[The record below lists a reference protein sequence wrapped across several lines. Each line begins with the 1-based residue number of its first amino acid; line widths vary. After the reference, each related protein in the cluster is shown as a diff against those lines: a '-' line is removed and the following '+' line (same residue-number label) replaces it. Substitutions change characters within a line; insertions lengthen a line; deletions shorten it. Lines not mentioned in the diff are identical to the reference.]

1 MASWTG
7 KLTFEGKD
15 LDKLNTVI
23 KISIKPWNFLV
34 FVETASTLITKFLQ
48 SGHSV
53 GRQVAT
59 ADKAG
64 ADRK

>member
-1 MASWTG
+1 MAAVQ
-7 KLTFEGKD
+7 D
-15 LDKLNTVI
+15 LQA
-23 KISIKPWNFLV
+23 LV
-34 FVETASTLITKFLQ
+34 EIPAEMASTLITKFLQ
-48 SGHSV
+48 SGHLV